1 LKRYDKLYRGN
12 RPYAEAALL
21 FPRSEVHQ
29 GKIEALTKFKELGRA
44 LLDAHVLFDVVPDD
58 QVEPERYAR
67 VINYRS
73 STESALKERRVRVQ
87 APFTVRVSASQP
99 AQSEQEIDLHFV
111 NYNRFEP
118 PKTADGQPSPG
129 SGIIDEKPISASGVK
144 VKMPEL
150 VKGRKIVSAT
160 FLTPEQPDEMSLVL
174 ERKAGR
180 LSFEVPEFLVYG
192 VVRLILA
199 P

>member
-1 LKRYDKLYRGN
+1 M
-12 RPYAEAALL
+12 
-21 FPRSEVHQ
+21 
-29 GKIEALTKFKELGRA
+29 
-44 LLDAHVLFDVVPDD
+44 
-58 QVEPERYAR
+58 
-67 VINYRS
+67 
-73 STESALKERRVRVQ
+73 
-87 APFTVRVSASQP
+87 
-99 AQSEQEIDLHFV
+99 
-111 NYNRFEP
+111 
-118 PKTADGQPSPG
+118 
-129 SGIIDEKPISASGVK
+129 K

-180 LSFEVPEFLVYG
+180 LGFEVPEFLVYG